1 MTEKLKIA
9 LTISRNAR
17 LILLDEPFN
26 GIDII
31 AKESIKKMIVQASN
45 NENAILISSHL
56 IDDMES
62 LLDDVILLKEGRIV
76 LKSSAEVLRDEKGLS
91 IKDAYKEVF

>member
-1 MTEKLKIA
+1 M
-9 LTISRNAR
+9 
-17 LILLDEPFN
+17 PFI

-31 AKESIKKMIVQASN
+31 ANEYIKKMIVQASN
-45 NENAILISSHL
+45 STNAILISRHL

-76 LKSSAEVLRDEKGLS
+76 LNSSAEVLRDEKGLS
-91 IKDAYKEVF
+91 IKIDHFDTIRELY